1 MTGSVDHMAN
11 KDFKLVSN
19 PDDVHIIT
27 KTFHMLFTSTLLPYS
42 VPNKKKLSMY
52 HVMKSKE

>member
-27 KTFHMLFTSTLLPYS
+27 KTLHMLFTSTLLTYS
-42 VPNKKKLSMY
+42 VPNKKKLSMH